1 MNDRTCLAFSYEN
14 WCEEGE
20 GAIQGIQTTSKK
32 KRTQHSSKTHS
43 HLLCNFLA
51 PNDVLSCQHEMAPLI
66 LTLAYE
72 VGAFSA
78 PTL

>member
-1 MNDRTCLAFSYEN
+1 MTELVLLFPMKTGVKKEKEQSKEFKPLQRRNEHSILAKHTLTY
-14 WCEEGE
+14 
-20 GAIQGIQTTSKK
+20 
-32 KRTQHSSKTHS
+32 
-43 HLLCNFLA
+43 LLCNFLA